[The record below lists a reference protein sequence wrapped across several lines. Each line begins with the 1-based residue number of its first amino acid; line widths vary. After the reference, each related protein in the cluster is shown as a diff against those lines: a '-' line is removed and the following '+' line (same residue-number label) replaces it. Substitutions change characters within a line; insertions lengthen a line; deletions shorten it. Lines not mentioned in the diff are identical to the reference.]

1 MAIGPKKIK
10 KVKTSPKV
18 VSTNAVVS
26 NVATLNLGNE
36 NQKSK
41 SNFKQKTF
49 ITDDLSGSKLKLKN
63 KSGVGLFGNRDVT
76 KTVYKG
82 VVKNPDGT
90 YSLLKNR
97 TVNGRNKSKEK
108 EISEKKYKRIKKRM
122 SRRGDNQ
129 FKKYNK

>member
-1 MAIGPKKIK
+1 MAKGQKKIK
-10 KVKTSPKV
+10 KVKTTPKV

-26 NVATLNLGNE
+26 NVATLNLKNKNE
-36 NQKSK
+36 KSK
-41 SNFKQKTF
+41 SRFKQKTF
-49 ITDDLSGSKLKLKN
+49 STDDLSGSKLKLKN
-63 KSGVGLFGNRDVT
+63 KSGVGLLGNREVS
-76 KTVYKG
+76 KSVYKG

-108 EISEKKYKRIKKRM
+108 NISEKRYKRIKKRM

-129 FKKYNK
+129 IKKYYK